1 MKQTLLSA
9 FLLFCAAGTGLA
21 RESAPRVIPALQQW
35 TGGNGQLQLAR
46 SGRIVVPAAA
56 DTAALMPVARTLSQ
70 DLKEMTG
77 RTFTPLFAKAR
88 KGDITLSLSRPDTLL
103 GNEGY
108 RMTTDNSIRISAPT
122 AQGAFWAT
130 RTLLQIATTQDGRFP
145 KGVATDWPEYPQ
157 RGFMLDVARKFFT
170 MDFLHQYVKMLS
182 FYKINEFQIHLNDN
196 GFPAYYNNDWNLT
209 YAAFRLQ
216 SERFPGL
223 TAKDGS
229 YTKAEFVDLQ
239 HMAQS
244 YGITIIPEI
253 DFPAHSLSF
262 VHYKPELGSDKYGR
276 DHLDLYKEETYLFLD
291 SLLDEYITG
300 PNPTFIGK
308 DVHIGTDEYDA
319 REAERFRWFTDRY
332 IKFINSRGKHPRIW
346 GSLRWLKGE
355 TPVSSENTTINAWSK
370 DWIDPVASLKEG
382 FKIINTCD
390 AYLYIVPA
398 AGYYYDFLNIEW
410 LYNNWRVGQVNHAES
425 VPEGTPGLM
434 GAMFAV
440 WNDHCGNGI
449 TEQDVHVRAFP
460 AAQVMAEKM
469 WRGKNEN
476 VPYADFKALC
486 QQMPEGP
493 GINLLAR
500 LPKEF
505 RLPAGND
512 TVSINGK
519 HVVESPVAEVGY
531 PYAVEFSMKPDSTQA
546 IGGILFQGPHS
557 RFISNWDN
565 TGKLAFEREGQTHVF
580 HAARIPVGQWTK
592 VRVEGNH
599 KGTSLYINGQ
609 LAERLEG
616 RQQRHYNA
624 KRNNLSAMYIQQT
637 LIFPLQTIGDK
648 HNGFRG
654 NLTGLKAEQ
663 GAR

>member
-9 FLLFCAAGTGLA
+9 LFLFLSACPGLA
-21 RESAPRVIPALQQW
+21 REAAPRVIPALQQW
-35 TGGNGQLQLAR
+35 KGGNGQLQLAA
-46 SGRIVVPAAA
+46 SGRIVVPLAA
-56 DTAALMPVARTLSQ
+56 DTAALMPIARTLSA

-77 RTFTPLFAKAR
+77 RTFSPTFAKPR
-88 KGDITLSLSRPDTLL
+88 KGDIMLSLSRPDTLL

-108 RMTTDNSIRISAPT
+108 RMTTSNLIQIAAPT
-122 AQGAFWAT
+122 AQGAFWGT
-130 RTLLQIATTQDGRFP
+130 RTLLQIAATQDGRFP

-157 RGFMLDVARKFFT
+157 RGFMLDVGRKFFT
-170 MDFLHQYVKMLS
+170 MDFLRQYVKVLS

-196 GFPAYYNNDWNLT
+196 GFPAYFNNDWDQT

-239 HMAQS
+239 HMALQ
-244 YGITIIPEI
+244 YGMTIIPEI

-276 DHLDLYKEETYLFLD
+276 DHLDLYKEETFLFLD
-291 SLLDEYITG
+291 SLLDEYIAG

-332 IKFINSRGKHPRIW
+332 IKFINSRGKNPRIW

-355 TPVSSENTTINAWSK
+355 TPVTSENTTINAWSK
-370 DWIDPVASLKEG
+370 DWIDPVASLQEG

-398 AGYYYDFLNIEW
+398 AGYYYDFLNTEW

-469 WRGKNEN
+469 WRGKNEQ
-476 VPYADFKALC
+476 VPYADFKTLC

-500 LPKEF
+500 LPKNVQ
-505 RLPAGND
+505 LPASTD
-512 TVSINGK
+512 VISLNGK
-519 HVVESPVAEVGY
+519 EAIESPVAEVGY
-531 PYAVEFSMKPDSTQA
+531 PYAVEFSIQPDSTQN
-546 IGGILFQGPHS
+546 IGATLFQGPHS
-557 RFISNWDN
+557 RFIANWDN
-565 TGKLAFEREGQTHVF
+565 TGKLAFEREGQTYVF
-580 HAARIPVGQWTK
+580 HAARIPIGQWTK
-592 VRVEGNH
+592 VRVEGDH
-599 KGTSLYINGQ
+599 EGTSLYINGQ

-624 KRNNLSAMYIQQT
+624 KRNRLDAMYIQET
-637 LIFPLQTIGDK
+637 LIFPLQNIGDK

-654 NLTGLKAEQ
+654 SLTGLKVEQ